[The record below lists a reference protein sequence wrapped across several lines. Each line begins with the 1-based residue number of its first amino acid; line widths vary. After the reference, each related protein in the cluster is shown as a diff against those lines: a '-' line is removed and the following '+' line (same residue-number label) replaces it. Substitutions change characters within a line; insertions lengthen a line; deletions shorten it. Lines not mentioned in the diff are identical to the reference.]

1 MQPTIPD
8 FNFVAPRRLAAL
20 MLAIIAIVVAPF
32 LVLRVATERSL
43 EAAYLVSQALA
54 VEKSVHAL
62 SYEVRSIE
70 SAALAVAAG
79 IDTPQVRERI
89 AESSAQIGPALAEIA
104 RLTRDNPEQQLRVG
118 ALQARLEARAELS
131 DRIIADD
138 AEVQR
143 EAGLA
148 LVTQV
153 PVRDLS
159 ADIIA
164 AERALLSRR
173 IEESRRLGVQ
183 ASTLTW
189 GAMFAQLLLL
199 GLMMYFSRRQVARR
213 IEAERESQRASA
225 RAQAVLQTV
234 REPIVLVDDA
244 MHVVMHNTAFSEQYR
259 VGGDIHGTAL
269 SAIGDDAWSDPG
281 TLQRLRD
288 VLVHGRELWDF
299 EQSQRSTDGTERVML
314 INARRMPLP
323 GRDDCVVLV
332 TASDITAQKATEQRI
347 NELNRQLEGKI
358 ELVSEVNRE
367 LEAFSYSVSHDLR
380 APLRHI
386 AGFADKLGRQL
397 GAAADEKS
405 LHYLDVIGSSA
416 LRMSSLIDD
425 LLVYSRLGRSALRL
439 QTVDMQS
446 MVAET
451 RAMID
456 ANAMSDAPGRQIE
469 WRVGP
474 LPVLVADDNMMRQ
487 VWQNLLDNAVKYS
500 ARTQQSI
507 ITIAHHYEPDGSHR
521 FSVADNGAGFD
532 MAYAGKLFGVFQRL
546 HKVSEYAGTGI
557 GLASVRRVLA
567 RHRGHIWAEAET
579 GVGATFH
586 FSLPASTDQADA
598 IEPASVKPAS
608 TGPASTV
615 PASTGPASIDAGSTN
630 RDPTQPDPT
639 RPAPTNLAEAIA

>member
-1 MQPTIPD
+1 MPSTIPD
-8 FNFVAPRRLAAL
+8 FNFVAPRRLLAL
-20 MLAIIAIVVAPF
+20 MLAIAVIVVAPF
-32 LVLRVATERSL
+32 IVLREATERSL
-43 EAAYLVSQALA
+43 AAAYLVSQALA

-70 SAALAVAAG
+70 TAALALAAG
-79 IDTPQVRERI
+79 IDTPQVRERL
-89 AESSAQIGPALAEIA
+89 AESSARLEPALAEIA
-104 RLTRDNPEQQLRVG
+104 RLTRDNPEQQVRVG
-118 ALQARLEARAELS
+118 ALQARLEHRRKLTDA
-131 DRIIADD
+131 IIAAD
-138 AEVQR
+138 AGIQR
-143 EAGLA
+143 EAALA
-148 LVTQV
+148 LVSQM

-164 AERALLSRR
+164 SERALLAER
-173 IEESRRLGVQ
+173 IEDSRRLGTQ
-183 ASTLTW
+183 ASMLTW
-189 GAMFAQLLLL
+189 AAMFAQLLLL
-199 GLMMYFSRRQVARR
+199 GLMLYFSRRQVARR

-225 RAQAVLQTV
+225 RAQVVLQTV
-234 REPIVLVDDA
+234 REPIVLVDQDLK
-244 MHVVMHNTAFSEQYR
+244 VVMHNTAFLEQYH
-259 VGGDIHGTAL
+259 VDDHIQGTAL
-269 SAIGDDAWSDPG
+269 ADVGDGAWSDPG
-281 TLQRLRD
+281 TLRRLSD

-299 EQSQRSTDGTERVML
+299 EQAQCSGDEDERIVL

-323 GRDDCVVLV
+323 LRGDVEDNMVLI

-386 AGFADKLGRQL
+386 AGFAEKLGLQL
-397 GAAADEKS
+397 GGSIDDKS
-405 LHYLDVIGSSA
+405 RHYLDVIGGSA
-416 LRMSSLIDD
+416 KRMASLIDD

-456 ANAMSDAPGRQIE
+456 ANAMSDAPDRQIE

-500 ARTQQSI
+500 ARMDKSV
-507 ITIAHHYEPDGSHR
+507 ITVQHHYAPDGSHR
-521 FSVADNGAGFD
+521 FSVGDNGAGFD

-567 RHRGHIWAEAET
+567 RHRGRIWAEAEPDK
-579 GVGATFH
+579 GATFH
-586 FSLPASTDQADA
+586 FSLPA
-598 IEPASVKPAS
+598 
-608 TGPASTV
+608 
-615 PASTGPASIDAGSTN
+615 TN
-630 RDPTQPDPT
+630 EKTPQ
-639 RPAPTNLAEAIA
+639 EAVA

>member
-1 MQPTIPD
+1 MQSTIPD

-20 MLAIIAIVVAPF
+20 MLAIVVIVVAPF
-32 LVLRVATERSL
+32 MVLRVATERSL
-43 EAAYLVSQALA
+43 EAAYRVSQALA

-62 SYEVRSIE
+62 SYEVTNIE
-70 SAALAVAAG
+70 AAALALATG
-79 IDTPQVRERI
+79 IDTPQVRARI
-89 AESSAQIGPALAEIA
+89 AASSANLGPALDEIA
-104 RLTRDNPEQQLRVG
+104 KLTRDNPEQQVRVG
-118 ALQARLEARAELS
+118 ALQARMERRRELS
-131 DRIIADD
+131 DQIINANDD
-138 AEVQR
+138 TQR
-143 EAGLA
+143 EAALA
-148 LVTQV
+148 LVSQV
-153 PVRDLS
+153 PVRNLS
-159 ADIIA
+159 SEIIA
-164 AERALLSRR
+164 AERASLAER
-173 IEESRRLGVQ
+173 ITDARRLALQ

-189 GAMFAQLLLL
+189 AAMFGQLLLL
-199 GLMMYFSRRQVARR
+199 GLMLYFSRRQVARR

-234 REPIVLVDDA
+234 REPIVLADGQLR
-244 MHVVMHNTAFSEQYR
+244 VVMHNTAFSELYR
-259 VGGDIHGTAL
+259 VGADINGTPLAEL
-269 SAIGDDAWSDPG
+269 GKGEWSDAG
-281 TLQRLRD
+281 VLQRITD
-288 VLVHGRELWDF
+288 VMVHGRELWDF
-299 EQSQRSTDGTERVML
+299 EQSQRSDDGSERIVL

-323 GRDDCVVLV
+323 GRDDSVALI
-332 TASDITAQKATEQRI
+332 TASDITAQKATEQRV

-397 GAAADEKS
+397 GDGIDEKS
-405 LHYLDVIGSSA
+405 VHYLDVIGSSA
-416 LRMSSLIDD
+416 KRMASLIDD

-439 QTVDMQS
+439 QTIDMQS

-500 ARTQQSI
+500 ARQERAV
-507 ITIAHHYEPDGSHR
+507 ITVDHHYAPDGSHR
-521 FSVADNGAGFD
+521 FSVGDNGAGFD

-567 RHRGHIWAEAET
+567 RHRGRIWAESEPDQ
-579 GVGATFH
+579 GATFH
-586 FSLPASTDQADA
+586 FSLPATTDQ
-598 IEPASVKPAS
+598 
-608 TGPASTV
+608 
-615 PASTGPASIDAGSTN
+615 
-630 RDPTQPDPT
+630 QPEE
-639 RPAPTNLAEAIA
+639 ALA

>member
-8 FNFVAPRRLAAL
+8 FNFIAPRRLAAL
-20 MLAIIAIVVAPF
+20 MLAIVAIVVAPF

-70 SAALAVAAG
+70 AAALALAAG
-79 IDTPQVRERI
+79 IDTPQVRKRI
-89 AESSAQIGPALAEIA
+89 AESTAALDPALAAIA
-104 RLTRDNPEQQLRVG
+104 RLTRDNPEQQVRVG

-131 DRIIADD
+131 DRIIAHN

-143 EAGLA
+143 DAGLA
-148 LVTQV
+148 LVSQI

-164 AERALLSRR
+164 AERARLSQRMD
-173 IEESRRLGVQ
+173 ESRRLGVQ
-183 ASTLTW
+183 ASMLTW

-244 MHVVMHNTAFSEQYR
+244 MNVVMHNTAFSEQYA
-259 VGGDIHGTAL
+259 VKDDINGTAL
-269 SAIGDDAWSDPG
+269 SAIGGDAWSDPG
-281 TLQRLRD
+281 TLQRLSD

-299 EQSQRSTDGTERVML
+299 EQSQRSAGGSDRIVL

-323 GRDDCVVLV
+323 GREDCVVLV
-332 TASDITAQKATEQRI
+332 TASDITAQKVTEQRV

-386 AGFADKLGRQL
+386 AGFADKLGRHL
-397 GAAADEKS
+397 GEGVDDKS
-405 LHYLDVIGSSA
+405 VHYLDVIGSSA
-416 LRMSSLIDD
+416 QRMSSLIDD

-439 QTVDMQS
+439 QTVDMQTL
-446 MVAET
+446 VAET

-456 ANAMSDAPGRQIE
+456 SNAMSDTPDRRIE

-500 ARTQQSI
+500 ARTEHSV
-507 ITIAHHYEPDGSHR
+507 ITIAHHYGSDGSHR
-521 FSVADNGAGFD
+521 FSVGDNGAGFD

-567 RHRGHIWAEAET
+567 RHRGQIWAEAEA

-586 FSLPASTDQADA
+586 FSLPASTDQPVEA
-598 IEPASVKPAS
+598 
-608 TGPASTV
+608 
-615 PASTGPASIDAGSTN
+615 
-630 RDPTQPDPT
+630 
-639 RPAPTNLAEAIA
+639 LA

>member
-1 MQPTIPD
+1 MQSTTPD
-8 FNFVAPRRLAAL
+8 FNFIAPRRLAAL
-20 MLAIIAIVVAPF
+20 MLAIAAIVVAPF
-32 LVLRVATERSL
+32 LVLRVATERSV

-62 SYEVRSIE
+62 SYEVRNIE
-70 SAALAVAAG
+70 AAALAIAAG
-79 IDTPQVRERI
+79 IDTPRVRARI
-89 AESSAQIGPALAEIA
+89 AQSNAALEPALAEIA
-104 RLTRDNPEQQLRVG
+104 RLTRDNPEQQMRVG
-118 ALQARLEARAELS
+118 ALQARLETRRELS
-131 DRIIADD
+131 NRIIAAD

-143 EAGLA
+143 AAGLA
-148 LVTQV
+148 LVSQI

-164 AERALLSRR
+164 AERALLSQRMD
-173 IEESRRLGVQ
+173 ESRRLGVQ

-199 GLMMYFSRRQVARR
+199 GLMLYFSRRQVSRR

-234 REPIVLVDDA
+234 REPIVLVDQA
-244 MHVVMHNTAFSEQYR
+244 LNVVMHNTAFSEQYR
-259 VGGDIHGTAL
+259 VGHDIHGTAL

-281 TLQRLRD
+281 ALQRLSD

-299 EQSQRSTDGTERVML
+299 EQLQRSTDGIERIVL
-314 INARRMPLP
+314 INARRMTLP
-323 GRDDCVVLV
+323 GRDDSVVLI
-332 TASDITAQKATEQRI
+332 TASDITAQKATEQHV

-380 APLRHI
+380 SPLRHI
-386 AGFADKLGRQL
+386 AGFAEKLGRQL
-397 GAAADEKS
+397 GDSADEKS
-405 LHYLDVIGSSA
+405 VHYLDVIGSSA
-416 LRMSSLIDD
+416 RRMSSLIDD

-439 QTVDMQS
+439 QTLDMQS

-456 ANAMSDAPGRQIE
+456 ANAMSDAPDREIE

-500 ARTQQSI
+500 ARTKRSI
-507 ITIAHHYEPDGSHR
+507 ITIQHHYEPDGSHR
-521 FSVADNGAGFD
+521 FSVGDNGAGFD

-546 HKVSEYAGTGI
+546 HRASEYAGTGI

-579 GVGATFH
+579 GLGATFH
-586 FSLPASTDQADA
+586 FSLPASTD
-598 IEPASVKPAS
+598 
-608 TGPASTV
+608 
-615 PASTGPASIDAGSTN
+615 
-630 RDPTQPDPT
+630 
-639 RPAPTNLAEAIA
+639 RPLEAIA

>member
-1 MQPTIPD
+1 MVAPATRNADDQRVGGKQGAQGVPRSPRASSGGRRKLPMQSTVPD
-8 FNFVAPRRLAAL
+8 FNFVAPRRLAVL
-20 MLAIIAIVVAPF
+20 MLAIVVIVVAPF

-43 EAAYLVSQALA
+43 AAAYLVSQALA

-62 SYEVRSIE
+62 SYEVTNIE
-70 SAALAVAAG
+70 AAALALATG
-79 IDTPQVRERI
+79 IDTPQVRARI
-89 AESSAQIGPALAEIA
+89 AASSANLGPALDEIA
-104 RLTRDNPEQQLRVG
+104 KLTRDNPEQQLRVG
-118 ALQARLEARAELS
+118 ALQARMERRRELS
-131 DRIIADD
+131 DQIINADD
-138 AEVQR
+138 DTQR
-143 EAGLA
+143 EAALA
-148 LVTQV
+148 LVSQV
-153 PVRDLS
+153 PVRNLS
-159 ADIIA
+159 SEIIA
-164 AERALLSRR
+164 AERASLAER
-173 IEESRRLGVQ
+173 ITDARRLGVQ

-189 GAMFAQLLLL
+189 AAMFGQLLLL
-199 GLMMYFSRRQVARR
+199 GLMLYFSRRQVARR

-234 REPIVLVDDA
+234 REPIVLADEQLR
-244 MHVVMHNTAFSEQYR
+244 VVMHNTAFSELYR
-259 VGGDIHGTAL
+259 VGADIHGTPLAEL
-269 SAIGDDAWSDPG
+269 GQGEWSDAG
-281 TLQRLRD
+281 VLQRITD
-288 VLVHGRELWDF
+288 VMVHGRELWDF
-299 EQSQRSTDGTERVML
+299 EQSQRSADGSERIVL

-323 GRDDCVVLV
+323 GRDDCVALI
-332 TASDITAQKATEQRI
+332 TASDITAQKATEQRV

-386 AGFADKLGRQL
+386 AGFADKLARQL
-397 GAAADEKS
+397 GDGIDEKS
-405 LHYLDVIGSSA
+405 VHYLDVIGSSA
-416 LRMSSLIDD
+416 KRMASLIDD

-456 ANAMSDAPGRQIE
+456 ANAMSDAPGREIE

-500 ARTQQSI
+500 ARQERTV
-507 ITIAHHYEPDGSHR
+507 ITVQHHYAPDGSHR
-521 FSVADNGAGFD
+521 FSVGDNGAGFD

-567 RHRGHIWAEAET
+567 RHRGRIWAESEPDQ
-579 GVGATFH
+579 GAIFH
-586 FSLPASTDQADA
+586 FSLPATTDQ
-598 IEPASVKPAS
+598 
-608 TGPASTV
+608 
-615 PASTGPASIDAGSTN
+615 
-630 RDPTQPDPT
+630 QPEE
-639 RPAPTNLAEAIA
+639 ALA